1 MSDESFIREV
11 NEEIRQEKAKALWG
25 NYGPYLILAAVL
37 LVLGTGIYQFYDHWQ
52 SSKAGRIGDT
62 LLTSLDLA
70 NEHNFDESLKRLDE
84 VEKSD
89 FGDYPFLAGLRK
101 ASIFMEQGDANKAVA
116 EFDKIADNKKAPEII
131 QKVAK
136 LRAAY
141 ILVDNGSFEDVEKR
155 VKDLATDVD
164 PTRIM
169 AREALGLSAYKAGK
183 MDEARYYFQKIA
195 DEGLEGIKATERSR
209 LMLDLMQ
216 SSGDAARK

>member
-37 LVLGTGIYQFYDHWQ
+37 LVLGTGVYQIYDHWQ
-52 SSKAGRIGDT
+52 TSKAGHIGDT
-62 LLTSLDLA
+62 FLSSFDLG
-70 NEHNFDESLKRLDE
+70 NEQSFDEALQKLDD
-84 VEKSD
+84 VEKSG
-89 FGDYPFLAGLRK
+89 FGDYPLLAGLRK
-101 ASIFMEQGDANKAVA
+101 ASIYMEQGDPETAVA
-116 EFDKIADNKKAPEII
+116 EFDRIADNKNAPEMI

-136 LRAAY
+136 IRAAY
-141 ILVDNGSFEDVEKR
+141 ILVDSGSFEDVEKR

-183 MDEARYYFQKIA
+183 MDEAHYYFQKIV
-195 DEGLEGIKATERSR
+195 DERLDGIKATERSR
-209 LMLDLMQ
+209 LMLELMQ
-216 SSGDAARK
+216 GSGAIAKE

>member
-1 MSDESFIREV
+1 
-11 NEEIRQEKAKALWG
+11 
-25 NYGPYLILAAVL
+25 
-37 LVLGTGIYQFYDHWQ
+37 
-52 SSKAGRIGDT
+52 
-62 LLTSLDLA
+62 
-70 NEHNFDESLKRLDE
+70 
-84 VEKSD
+84 
-89 FGDYPFLAGLRK
+89 LRK
-101 ASIFMEQGDANKAVA
+101 ASIFMEQGDAKKAVA
-116 EFDKIADNKKAPEII
+116 EFDKIADDKKAPEII

-183 MDEARYYFQKIA
+183 MDEARYYFQKIV